1 MMAMDH
7 DKFNHIC
14 LSIAMVSKAFLFYNN
29 HEVYK
34 VEAIPLE
41 KWINFNEM
49 NFILNTND
57 ALDHV

>member
-1 MMAMDH
+1 
-7 DKFNHIC
+7 
-14 LSIAMVSKAFLFYNN
+14 MVSKAFLFYNN
-29 HEVYK
+29 HEVYE